1 MHGRAQSYF
10 NYTSHG
16 RPRRGGRARRG
27 RVPHRR
33 GCCVARRRARA
44 PRAAAGRRVGAAG
57 RRAWGGRAA
66 ARRQPGR
73 LGVAA
78 EARWIAAS
86 LPADVDVYAP
96 LLDHAEPSGSRCIP
110 ADASSS
116 PASRTAGGTR
126 EVPVDHAVLVAAPV
140 AGARWVELLPS
151 WLLRWKI
158 SAKLEEE
165 LRHHRWRTRAWP

>member
-1 MHGRAQSYF
+1 MLVGAVELGVAVYRTAALA
-10 NYTSHG
+10 
-16 RPRRGGRARRG
+16 RPAPPLADGWARRG
-27 RVPHRR
+27 D
-33 GCCVARRRARA
+33 ARA
-44 PRAAAGRRVGAAG
+44 VVVLLHGVNQ
-57 RRAWGGRAA
+57 GGWVW
-66 ARRQPGR
+66 QQK
-73 LGVAA
+73 
-78 EARWIAAS
+78 ARWIAAS

>member
-1 MHGRAQSYF
+1 M
-10 NYTSHG
+10 
-16 RPRRGGRARRG
+16 
-27 RVPHRR
+27 
-33 GCCVARRRARA
+33 
-44 PRAAAGRRVGAAG
+44 
-57 RRAWGGRAA
+57 
-66 ARRQPGR
+66 
-73 LGVAA
+73 AA

-96 LLDHAEPSGSRCIP
+96 LLDHAEPTSANVGRVAAALAEWIKAHPCG
-110 ADASSS
+110 
-116 PASRTAGGTR
+116 RVVVAGFSNGGRYALHLAR
-126 EVPVDHAVLVAAPV
+126 EVPVDHAVLVAVPV